1 MEEQQKN
8 SVPVDQSNNRITQLF
23 NNQEIIVNKINEH
36 NKAINGLKSE
46 LKELQD
52 YLAALIDSYKAVV
65 ESQSKMGET
74 VLGYEDMN
82 KASQSE
88 MEDIKRQLEQAVS
101 NMAAEGSSD
110 GAQKVIEEQVKVIDQ
125 FHKTHSRLVMQITE
139 KQKELELHTVENR
152 KLMEQINNKRLEMLD
167 LTAKYNTERMALNK
181 KLNNVYMALGILSLV
196 VIALAIKLFI

>member
-36 NKAINGLKSE
+36 NKAINGLQSE